1 MYVLSSQKLR
11 VIPSNVEEFVEL
23 MSALSETQEKFD
35 GYMEQRDYVQDLYF
49 LLAEQKIPISEV
61 IFMS

>member
-1 MYVLSSQKLR
+1 
-11 VIPSNVEEFVEL
+11 